1 MTAAHPAPEDRWKLA
16 VRIAATAWLILFLE
30 LALIRFLSAYVRVF
44 AFYTN
49 FVIIAAFLGMGTG
62 MLRRASADRLRWAF
76 PVLFV
81 ALVGV
86 ATWLST
92 VVIDVRPDHLQWLW
106 GATRAAEGE
115 AHVPLAP
122 AVVALFALST
132 ALFVPLGAL
141 LGAAMAQGRALS
153 AYAADLFGSLCGV
166 IAFAGMS
173 SWGLGPVV
181 WFSTAAAV
189 WLGLSWPSKRL
200 LGFSVPAIGAV
211 LALTAWLG
219 DRQQER
225 WSPYYRITLR
235 PALEHVGSTQ
245 LDVNGAI
252 HQVMLDFNAATESSR
267 MDSVR
272 KAYERPYR
280 LISVPDTVLVVG
292 AGTGND
298 LAILLA
304 LGVKHID
311 AVEIDRDIASIGRDM
326 HPMRPYDDPRVH
338 VSITDA
344 RAFLR
349 SPPHRYDLIVFGTLD
364 SHTLLGGASSVRL
377 DNYVYTT
384 ESFRAAHDAL
394 RPGGSVVLYHMS
406 GLWFVAARLYQN
418 LAAAFDMPPRVF
430 YEEAYHFNYTFVA
443 GAAAVGAP
451 ALAANS
457 PLRMQLRLSTDDWPF
472 PYLRGRRLPS
482 HYTVVLAAV
491 LVLGLAFV
499 AVGAGRTVLR
509 KPNWPLFLVGAGFL
523 LLETKGITM
532 LSLLF
537 GSTWTVNAAVI
548 ASILGVALLATILT
562 ARGRAP
568 PIHVGIIVLAACLI
582 ASMIVRPADL
592 ASSIPGMRWV
602 VAALY
607 VGIPVLFASFIFSKS
622 YAAERDPTGALAFNI
637 LGAVA
642 GGVLEYGSMAFGID
656 ALNWLALGAYGL
668 AAWLMLRATR
678 VPATR

>member
-1 MTAAHPAPEDRWKLA
+1 MTGGHPAPEDRWNLA

-62 MLRRASADRLRWAF
+62 MLRRAAVERLRWAF

-81 ALVGV
+81 VVVGV

-92 VVIDVRPDHLQWLW
+92 VVIDVRPDHLEWLW
-106 GATRAAEGE
+106 GATRAEEGE

-122 AVVALFALST
+122 AVIVLFALST

-166 IAFAGMS
+166 LAFASMS
-173 SWGLGPVV
+173 AWGFGPMA
-181 WFSTAAAV
+181 WFSAAALV
-189 WLGLSWPSKRL
+189 WLGLSWPTRRL
-200 LGFSVPAIGAV
+200 FAFSAPAVAAV

-219 DRQQER
+219 DQHDER

-235 PALEHVGSTQ
+235 PALEHVRSTQ

-252 HQVMLDFNAATESSR
+252 HQVMLDFNAMTESSR

-418 LAAAFDMPPRVF
+418 LAAAFDMPPRVL

-443 GAAAVGAP
+443 GAGAVGAP
-451 ALAANS
+451 QLATDS
-457 PLRMQLRLSTDDWPF
+457 PLGMQLKLSTDNWPF
-472 PYLRGRRLPS
+472 PYLRGRRLPA
-482 HYTVVLAAV
+482 HYTIVLAAV

-499 AVGAGRTVLR
+499 AAGAGRAALR
-509 KPNWPLFLVGAGFL
+509 HPNWPLFLVGAGFL
-523 LLETKGITM
+523 LLETKGITT

-548 ASILGVALLATILT
+548 AAILGVALLATILT
-562 ARGRAP
+562 ARGHAP
-568 PIHVGIIVLAACLI
+568 PTHVGIVVLALSLM

-592 ASSIPGMRWV
+592 ASTITGMRWV

-642 GGVLEYGSMAFGID
+642 GGVLEYSSMSFGID
-656 ALNWLALGAYGL
+656 VLNWLALCAYGL
-668 AAWLMLRATR
+668 AARMMLRATR